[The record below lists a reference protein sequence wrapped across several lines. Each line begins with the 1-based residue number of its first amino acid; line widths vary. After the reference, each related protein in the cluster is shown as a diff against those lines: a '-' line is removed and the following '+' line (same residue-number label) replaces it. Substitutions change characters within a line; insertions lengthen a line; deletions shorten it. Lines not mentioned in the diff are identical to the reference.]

1 MTNMPSI
8 EIEHEERDVR
18 WEELVYGLGK
28 GFPIT
33 ATAKEIDDPD
43 SENEDQQ
50 QGITQTEYTVLN
62 TYKVKD
68 RKGRQYRL
76 VKLYNPQ
83 RKCIWTGDWC
93 PTYSKVGKHKD
104 ERDRLE
110 NKCDFSE
117 PVKGEFLMPYKNYLE
132 MFCKTTI
139 CYFDTKNHFKKPL
152 NCQREKLDFTN
163 ETETMKFFR
172 IWIEEDIDLES

>member
-1 MTNMPSI
+1 MPTM

-68 RKGRQYRL
+68 RKGR
-76 VKLYNPQ
+76 
-83 RKCIWTGDWC
+83 
-93 PTYSKVGKHKD
+93 
-104 ERDRLE
+104 
-110 NKCDFSE
+110 
-117 PVKGEFLMPYKNYLE
+117 
-132 MFCKTTI
+132 
-139 CYFDTKNHFKKPL
+139 
-152 NCQREKLDFTN
+152 
-163 ETETMKFFR
+163 
-172 IWIEEDIDLES
+172 